1 MDDAKKN
8 PGACNTEAL
17 EINTPSKHVE
27 TDNTSDQHSKQENRV
42 DHDILHKICN
52 RCGETKS
59 TAYFSRNTKTA
70 DGYLNSCLS
79 CSRPKNAVNRSLR
92 SAINGKCKSCIYD
105 PIAGGG
111 SWKQQV
117 ASCTS
122 PSCELFDVRPIS
134 GGVS

>member
-8 PGACNTEAL
+8 PGACDTEASK
-17 EINTPSKHVE
+17 INTPSKHVE
-27 TDNTSDQHSKQENRV
+27 TDNTSDQLSKQENRI
-42 DHDILHKICN
+42 DHAIQLKTCN
-52 RCGETKS
+52 RCGELKS
-59 TAYFSRNTKTA
+59 TAEFSRNTKTA

-79 CSRPKNAVNRSLR
+79 CSRPKNTVKRSLR

-111 SWKQQV
+111 SWKKQV

-122 PSCELFDVRPIS
+122 PSCELFDVRPLP
-134 GGVS
+134 GGML